1 MSKPVNEVTF
11 QSKRIEEIISL
22 VRTSGRGAYKR
33 AYKTNTPDNDIV
45 FRVISHVDIG
55 SELKDEFPGWK
66 AGLNEQLV

>member
-1 MSKPVNEVTF
+1 VPVAGLTRRWF
-11 QSKRIEEIISL
+11 IQ
-22 VRTSGRGAYKR
+22 
-33 AYKTNTPDNDIV
+33 TNTPDNVIV